1 MSNEI
6 EFRIKPGPKC
16 EQIQKIISKSG
27 IPIADI
33 KDRSIVCTA
42 SRAHYGRCSHWI
54 ISVEGTPPRGTI
66 IFDTNRYTPGTAFLL
81 IQDKCKRLTGKSY
94 EIVCAFVSDFLP
106 SGE

>member
-1 MSNEI
+1 MSDQI
-6 EFRIKPGPKC
+6 ECRIEPGPKC
-16 EQIQKIISKSG
+16 EALQKLIAKSG
-27 IPIADI
+27 IPLKDI

-81 IQDKCKRLTGKSY
+81 IQETSKRLSGKSY
-94 EIVCAFVSDFLP
+94 EIVSAFVSEFLAAD
-106 SGE
+106 E